1 MRMIQNSYLTI
12 EFTVSLKVQTHTVIK
27 CLQKKNSSCNP
38 STVSVRKVFKLTDA
52 S

>member
-27 CLQKKNSSCNP
+27 CLQKK
-38 STVSVRKVFKLTDA
+38 TQVVIQVQSVFAKFPN
-52 S
+52 